1 MTLQKKIPQPPPEAE
16 SMTIDISEE
25 VEDEINELAEDT
37 NETGKE
43 SEEIETA
50 EVSWNRLMIGWL
62 INDLLMIG
70 WLMIGCIKIEIQLK
84 DFLSSMF
91 RMRMPN
97 EIILMTHRILK

>member
-50 EVSWNRLMIGWL
+50 EVS
-62 INDLLMIG
+62 
-70 WLMIGCIKIEIQLK
+70 
-84 DFLSSMF
+84 
-91 RMRMPN
+91 
-97 EIILMTHRILK
+97 